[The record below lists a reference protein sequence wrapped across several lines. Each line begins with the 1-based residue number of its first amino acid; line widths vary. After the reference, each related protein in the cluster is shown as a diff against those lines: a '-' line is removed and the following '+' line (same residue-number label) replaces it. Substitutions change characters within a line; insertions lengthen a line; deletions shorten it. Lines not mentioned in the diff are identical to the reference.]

1 MDKLNSKAMS
11 IDMSQVVIKDIDMD
25 KVDVWVDNIMQV
37 IAKKLQET
45 NLHDF
50 NDKNNQKEL
59 VQNGHSDVQENS
71 NKNKRE
77 GT

>member
-1 MDKLNSKAMS
+1 
-11 IDMSQVVIKDIDMD
+11 
-25 KVDVWVDNIMQV
+25 MQV

-50 NDKNNQKEL
+50 NDKSNQKEL

>member
-50 NDKNNQKEL
+50 NDKSNQKEL
-59 VQNGHSDVQENS
+59 VQNGHSDVQENC